1 MMEDFTV
8 PKSRGGEVVEERLGR
23 ICKQDGVKAVVVLN
37 GDNIPIHSTV
47 DGTMTTVLAGSCRP
61 IEQSSRSAI
70 RDIDPTNDLV
80 LVRMRTYKNEIIIA
94 PEEENL
100 LVVVQSMEKTE
111 SQD

>member
-1 MMEDFTV
+1 
-8 PKSRGGEVVEERLGR
+8 VEERLGR
-23 ICKQDGVKAVVVLN
+23 ICKQDGVEAVVVLN

-47 DGTMTTVLAGSCRP
+47 DGTLTTVLAGSCRP
-61 IEQSSRSAI
+61 IEQWSRSAI

-80 LVRMRTYKNEIIIA
+80 LVRMRTHKNEIIIA